1 MARPPIAPGM
11 FARLYTF
18 YPVTVTIQEVT
29 EARGVYGETDPY
41 WNDKLGYVDLDC
53 RLSPAGGKEIKQPDQ
68 TYVIATHIIAIS
80 GYYPGIDE
88 KDTAIV
94 TSPAP
99 RGIETFDILLVENDG
114 QGDST
119 RLLAEIVE

>member
-1 MARPPIAPGM
+1 MARPLIAPGM
-11 FARLYTF
+11 FARLYSF
-18 YPVTVTIQEVT
+18 YPVTVTIQVAT
-29 EARGVYGETDPY
+29 EARGTTGDFTPY
-41 WNDKLGYVDLDC
+41 WNNKLGYVDLDC

-68 TYVIATHIIAIS
+68 TYVIATHIIAIA

-88 KDTAIV
+88 TERAVIG
-94 TSPAP
+94 SQ
-99 RGIETFDILLVENDG
+99 TFDILLVENDG

>member
-1 MARPPIAPGM
+1 MLV
-11 FARLYTF
+11 RLHEF

-29 EARGVYGETDPY
+29 EGQGTMGEITSV
-41 WNDKLGYVDLDC
+41 WANKVGYVDLGC
-53 RLSPAGGKEIKQPDQ
+53 RLSPSGGKEVKKPDQ
-68 TYVIATHIIAIS
+68 TYVVATHIISIA

-88 KDTAIV
+88 KDRAVI
-94 TSPAP
+94 
-99 RGIETFDILLVENDG
+99 GLQTFDILLVENDG